1 MLLSQCSQNVAFRL
15 AMNQSLSTVFKA
27 YDIRGL
33 SPGEIDANFALR
45 LGKIL
50 TKRYQPKRVLIGRD
64 MRLTSLELEAAL
76 IEGFVQCGV
85 EVVRIGLCSTPLFNV
100 SIHLAQGRFDFGVM
114 VTASHNPGKYNGF
127 KITLGDGRP
136 VGQGSG
142 MEEIRDAFLGEG
154 ELPVEAAIQGMV
166 SDDSDALK
174 RYAEHVIALAK
185 LPEDMP
191 KMKVAIDIGNGM
203 AGAVL
208 PEFLKRL
215 PWLEPILLY
224 PNPDGNFPNHEANP
238 LKEETLHQLRATVVR
253 EQCQLGIAFDGD
265 ADRIGFVD
273 EKGDILKGDVIT
285 AFLAQEI
292 LRELPGSLIHAD
304 VRSSWIVQESVEAAG
319 GSFVM
324 CRVGHAMIKQ
334 LMRES
339 KAVFAGEVSMH
350 FYFRALGNF
359 ESGDYTLLLLL
370 RRLAEEKKSM
380 STLTAHLRAYAKSSE
395 INFDVAHP
403 KQKIQ
408 ELKNR
413 YAGTAHLVI
422 ELDGLRCEFRDEQ
435 DPSNDWWFN
444 VRASNTEPLLRLN
457 LEARS
462 AKVLDFRLNELQQ
475 YIAL

>member
-1 MLLSQCSQNVAFRL
+1 
-15 AMNQSLSTVFKA
+15 
-27 YDIRGL
+27 
-33 SPGEIDANFALR
+33 
-45 LGKIL
+45 
-50 TKRYQPKRVLIGRD
+50 
-64 MRLTSLELEAAL
+64 
-76 IEGFVQCGV
+76 
-85 EVVRIGLCSTPLFNV
+85 
-100 SIHLAQGRFDFGVM
+100 
-114 VTASHNPGKYNGF
+114 
-127 KITLGDGRP
+127 
-136 VGQGSG
+136 
-142 MEEIRDAFLGEG
+142 
-154 ELPVEAAIQGMV
+154 MV

-319 GSFVM
+319 GSFAM